1 MKHIIGLVAVLLL
14 LSACSSNTHIKYRA
28 QAPETFSVIHAVG
41 YAPISSQRGN
51 NATEKMLN
59 AMRASKLDA
68 YRELTEQVHGFS
80 LQGNSNFNELV
91 IQDSRLK
98 ASVRGLIRG
107 AKVTKSYPLSE
118 NIYSTELTLD
128 FETVY
133 QLYTN
138 SALAR
143 KVIN

>member
-1 MKHIIGLVAVLLL
+1 
-14 LSACSSNTHIKYRA
+14 
-28 QAPETFSVIHAVG
+28 
-41 YAPISSQRGN
+41 
-51 NATEKMLN
+51 
-59 AMRASKLDA
+59 
-68 YRELTEQVHGFS
+68 